1 MNDKTLRH
9 IIQSF
14 PQLEGAHFLRRLAS
28 PVPLVPDTTFDIYV
42 DNSNEYYVLVTTD
55 YIDAVSQR
63 EELLNISG
71 SNEFKITAIV
81 EPLKVAGDTIKL
93 AEIDNYKGEWFVEN
107 KENGAHPT
115 YSYLAVIDL
124 KS

>member
-1 MNDKTLRH
+1 M
-9 IIQSF
+9 
-14 PQLEGAHFLRRLAS
+14 
-28 PVPLVPDTTFDIYV
+28 

-55 YIDAVSQR
+55 YTDAVSQR

-107 KENGAHPT
+107 EEDGAHPT
-115 YSYLAVIDL
+115 YSYLAVIDS